1 METVEDADEGFMAL
15 VTGIRHRQSR
25 QSAGKRKAAADR
37 LFPRVQ
43 AAVARALCSVLR
55 GIGTS
60 SLLNWGLGALPTS
73 RRRARQS

>member
-1 METVEDADEGFMAL
+1 METVEDADEGLYGLM
-15 VTGIRHRQSR
+15 RQGSGR
-25 QSAGKRKAAADR
+25 AKAGKRKAAAVV
-37 LFPRVQ
+37 FPSSSS
-43 AAVARALCSVLR
+43 VARALCSVLR

>member
-15 VTGIRHRQSR
+15 CDRDPA
-25 QSAGKRKAAADR
+25 SAEPAERGQAQGGCRSS
-37 LFPRVQ
+37 FPSSSSSGC
-43 AAVARALCSVLR
+43 ARPLLSFAR
-55 GIGTS
+55 DGTS

>member
-1 METVEDADEGFMAL
+1 METVEDADEGLYGLM
-15 VTGIRHRQSR
+15 RQGSGR
-25 QSAGKRKAAADR
+25 AKAGKRKAGQSSSLEFKQR
-37 LFPRVQ
+37 
-43 AAVARALCSVLR
+43 VARALCSVLR